1 MKKLLFIDR
10 DGTLVIEPPIDYQ
23 LDSLEKLE
31 FYPKVM
37 RNLGFIRSKLDFD
50 FVMVTNQDGLG
61 TASFPEET
69 FWPAHNLMMKTL
81 EGEGITFDDICID
94 RSMPDDNAPTRKPR
108 TGMLAKYLDNP
119 DYDLSHSFVIG
130 DRPTDV
136 ELAKNLGC
144 RAILLQ
150 DDTASLKPVSEG
162 GGAACDGLEDYC
174 ALATRDWDKVAEFLF
189 AGERTAE
196 VRRTTKETDIYVSLN
211 LDGNGHC
218 DIATGLGFF
227 DHMLEQI
234 GKHGGMDLT
243 IRVKGDLEVDEH
255 HTIEDTALALGD
267 CLYQALGSKRGIER
281 YGYALPMDD
290 CLCQVCLDFGGR
302 PWLVWDAGF
311 KREKIGDMPTEMF
324 LHFFKSLSDAARM
337 NLNVK
342 AEGQNEHHKIEGIF
356 KALARALK
364 MAVKGIF
371 ITLNCQARKECCRI
385 VQTTAAK
392 LLHTFCRAT
401 ADVLQSYC
409 RCIAEFCSCISLINR

>member
-1 MKKLLFIDR
+1 MKKILFIDR

-37 RNLGFIRSKLDFD
+37 RNLGFVRSKLDFA

-61 TASFPEET
+61 TASFPEDT

-94 RSMPDDNAPTRKPR
+94 RSFPEENAPTRKPR
-108 TGMLAKYLDNP
+108 TGMLTKYIDNP
-119 DYDLSHSFVIG
+119 AYDLAGSFVIG

-144 RAILLQ
+144 RAIFLQ
-150 DDTASLKPVSEG
+150 DDDSLLSDELKAV
-162 GGAACDGLEDYC
+162 C

-189 AGERTAE
+189 AGERRATI
-196 VRRTTKETDIYVSLN
+196 RRTTKETDILVEVD
-211 LDGNGHC
+211 LDGSGQCN
-218 DIATGLGFF
+218 IATGLGFF

-243 IRVKGDLEVDEH
+243 IQVKGDLHVDEH
-255 HTIEDTALALGD
+255 HTIEDTALALGE

-281 YGYALPMDD
+281 YGYSLPMDD
-290 CLCQVCLDFGGR
+290 CLCAVCLDFGGR
-302 PWLVWDAGF
+302 PWLVWDAEF
-311 KREKIGDMPTEMF
+311 HREKIGEMPTEMF
-324 LHFFKSLSDAARM
+324 LHFFKSLSDAAKM
-337 NLNVK
+337 NLNIK

-356 KALARALK
+356 KALARAIK
-364 MAVKGIF
+364 MAVKRDIYHFEVPSSKG
-371 ITLNCQARKECCRI
+371 
-385 VQTTAAK
+385 
-392 LLHTFCRAT
+392 
-401 ADVLQSYC
+401 
-409 RCIAEFCSCISLINR
+409 SL

>member
-1 MKKLLFIDR
+1 MLMQAELLASNSSNSSNSFYLLLTPDNSLYSLKKISFKMKKLLFIDR

-61 TASFPEET
+61 TTSFPEET

-364 MAVKGIF
+364 MAVKRDIYHFELPSSKG
-371 ITLNCQARKECCRI
+371 
-385 VQTTAAK
+385 
-392 LLHTFCRAT
+392 
-401 ADVLQSYC
+401 VL
-409 RCIAEFCSCISLINR
+409 